1 MRARPEST
9 WKDYNVTAR
18 DLVSDSE
25 IYITFSCLGC
35 RLIREVCLWNIG
47 SRLADEPLQRMRFRC
62 RRCGVYPEEL
72 KVERRKSMAGEPL
85 FRIKLNPACFDDGH
99 RAAQVQ
105 ALAKAE
111 KSWAAKGGR

>member
-9 WKDYNVTAR
+9 WKDYSVTAR

-35 RLIREVCLWNIG
+35 RLIREVCLWKIG
-47 SRLADEPLQRMRFRC
+47 SRLADQPLQRVRFRC
-62 RRCGVYPEEL
+62 QRCGVYPDEL
-72 KVERRKSMAGEPL
+72 KVERRKSTAGEPML
-85 FRIKLNPACFDDGH
+85 RIKLNPACFDDGH

-105 ALAKAE
+105 ALARAE
-111 KSWAAKGGR
+111 KAWAAKGGR